1 MRRAALLSL
10 LAVLGGL
17 IAVGHKRPA
26 KAAPPADKPR
36 VKLAVLVVFD
46 QMRGDFLDKWQPL
59 FGEGGFARL
68 QDDGA
73 WFAACYY
80 PYGTTTTG
88 PGHASMLTGTCPDK
102 HGITNNNW
110 YDRSAAA
117 DVYCTGSTRYQAV
130 PAVPRA
136 AEEPKDDKPDAK
148 ADEKKTTTTARPKA
162 SGHPDRLLSETVAD
176 VLKRVHGDRAK
187 VFGLSLKDRSA
198 ILPTGK
204 RPDGAYWFDGRF
216 GTSTYYADRVHPWVE
231 AFNRSKPGDRWLG
244 KEWTRFRPDLDYA
257 KYSGPDDSPGE
268 GKGISAKD
276 GKTLL
281 WQQGKTFP
289 HATGKDKVNKAY
301 YDAVATS
308 PFGNDLLLEFA
319 KACVT
324 AEELG
329 RHDASDLLVVS
340 FSSNDLV
347 GHAWGPDSQ
356 EVLDVTLRSDALM
369 AELLSFLDAQ
379 VGKGNYVLA
388 VTADH
393 GICPLPEVS
402 AAKGLDAKR
411 IDSRPLLIG
420 AEKHLHAAF
429 GPADQPAPKA
439 DAKGDPPKGKAAW
452 VESTLLPWLYLN
464 PRFVKASGKSTA
476 EVARSLA
483 DYLAKQDGIAKA
495 FTREELA
502 AGFPESDAIGR
513 RVARSYHP
521 DRSGDVYVLLKPYHL
536 FGRPLDTG
544 TGHGTPYDYDRHVP
558 LLVYG
563 PGIPGGRRSEP
574 VTPQA
579 AAAIFARFLGV
590 PPPKDAE
597 FPVPA
602 TLEKP

>member
-1 MRRAALLSL
+1 MRRAAVLVLLV
-10 LAVLGGL
+10 AVAGGL
-17 IAVGHKRPA
+17 IATAATRPA

-46 QMRGDFLDKWQPL
+46 QMRGDFLERWKPL
-59 FGEGGFARL
+59 FGPGGFARL
-68 QDDGA
+68 LADGA
-73 WFAACYY
+73 WFKNCYY

-88 PGHASMLTGTCPDK
+88 PGHASVLTGTCGDR
-102 HGITNNNW
+102 HGIVNNNW
-110 YDRSAAA
+110 YDRAAA
-117 DVYCTGSTRYQAV
+117 AEAYCAGSTRYKPV
-130 PAVPRA
+130 PDVPKA
-136 AEEPKDDKPDAK
+136 AQEEPKPDAK
-148 ADEKKTTTTARPKA
+148 PKPV
-162 SGHPDRLLSETVAD
+162 GNPDRLLSETVAD
-176 VLKRVHGDRAK
+176 VLKRVHGERAK

-216 GTSTYYADRVHPWVE
+216 GTSTYYADRVHEWVG
-231 AFNRSKPGDRWLG
+231 AFNAGRPADRWLG

-257 KYSGPDDSPGE
+257 KYSGPDDGPGE
-268 GKGISAKD
+268 GKGIQAKD
-276 GKTLL
+276 GTKLL

-289 HATGKDKVNKAY
+289 HPVGKDRLAKPY

-329 RHDASDLLVVS
+329 KDDVPDLLVVS
-340 FSSNDLV
+340 FSSNDLI

-369 AELLSFLDAQ
+369 AELLGFLDEK
-379 VGKGNYVLA
+379 VGKGNYVLGM
-388 VTADH
+388 TADH

-402 AAKGLDAKR
+402 AAKGIEAKR
-411 IDSRPLLIG
+411 VDSKLLHLG

-439 DAKGDPPKGKAAW
+439 DAKGDPPKGKTAW
-452 VESTLLPWLYLN
+452 VEATSLPWLYLN
-464 PRFVKASGKSTA
+464 PRFVKASGRSHA
-476 EVARSLA
+476 EVARTLA
-483 DYLAKQDGIAKA
+483 DHLAKQDGVARA

-502 AGFPESDAIGR
+502 GELPESDVIGR
-513 RVARSYHP
+513 RVRRSFHP
-521 DRSGDVYVLLKPYHL
+521 DRCGDVYVLLKPYHL
-536 FGRPLDTG
+536 FGKVTDTG
-544 TGHGTPYDYDRHVP
+544 TAHGTPYDYDRHVP
-558 LLVYG
+558 LVVYG
-563 PGIPGGRRSEP
+563 PGVPGGPRAEP

-579 AAAIFARFLGV
+579 AAAVFARFLGV
-590 PPPKDAE
+590 PAPKDAE

-602 TLEKP
+602 TLEKE